1 VKRRGKPL
9 IIMANLSHAEEN
21 HLYSF
26 QGDAFDGFETD
37 YNTEYLSSNFDRVS
51 PSADQV
57 YVPYLDID
65 TKWRSISIAHPSPAL
80 FRAHGSAAD
89 GLKRGLVD
97 RVDHVK
103 SHPKKHV
110 NAIEII
116 TSGRLNDF
124 GSKSSNFVSNN
135 KAPSQPFL
143 LMPTHFGTKASLE
156 VIMLSIRDVL
166 SDFPEISFE
175 CVAEE
180 CSVSKSTLTLRVA
193 CASVISSDN
202 FINRFDHSSQ
212 QLQPT
217 TVECRLPKRIDAL
230 QATD

>member
-1 VKRRGKPL
+1 MLAATAGRLLWGDGKPQT
-9 IIMANLSHAEEN
+9 IMANLSHAEEN

-37 YNTEYLSSNFDRVS
+37 YNSEYLSSNFDRVS

-80 FRAHGSAAD
+80 FRAHGSVTD
-89 GLKRGLVD
+89 GSKRSLVD

-116 TSGRLNDF
+116 TSSRLNDF
-124 GSKSSNFVSNN
+124 GANSSNFISNN

-143 LMPTHFGTKASLE
+143 LMPTHFGTKSSLE
-156 VIMLSIRDVL
+156 VIMLSIRAVL

-175 CVAEE
+175 CVADE
-180 CSVSKSTLTLRVA
+180 CSVSRNIRVYMNA
-193 CASVISSDN
+193 ISAIILS
-202 FINRFDHSSQ
+202 I
-212 QLQPT
+212 
-217 TVECRLPKRIDAL
+217 IMIA
-230 QATD
+230 